1 MALAISYNHKTY
13 PLKATNSPVDNNQ
26 LLLGT
31 DTGHSLG
38 LGRPTMTKPSNRSQM
53 HHKARQKPQTA
64 KILDRLTYNPKKH
77 KQKFIRSQRKLLQE
91 KITPKTPTPNIQS
104 SSIKFGSFNVNGLDL
119 ETNWAVNELLERR
132 EFDVIQTF

>member
-1 MALAISYNHKTY
+1 
-13 PLKATNSPVDNNQ
+13 
-26 LLLGT
+26 
-31 DTGHSLG
+31 
-38 LGRPTMTKPSNRSQM
+38 MTKPDRNKR
-53 HHKARQKPQTA
+53 HLIARQKPQTA